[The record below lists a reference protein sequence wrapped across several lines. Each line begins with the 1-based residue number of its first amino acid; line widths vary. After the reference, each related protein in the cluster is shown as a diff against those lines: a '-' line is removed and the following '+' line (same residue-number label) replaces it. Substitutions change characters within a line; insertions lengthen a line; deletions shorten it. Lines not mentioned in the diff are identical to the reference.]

1 MIMLKNR
8 TTVMAIIILMSSII
22 VFYIASL
29 LVSGE
34 LSDKD
39 KWAMLQ
45 GLELKHR
52 RDRDI
57 SKIILLQN
65 NEGSGYDIVA
75 IPTNDKNSPYTW
87 LMLND
92 TDHQDQLFML
102 PDARELNISCEYIRI
117 LGRKINIDS
126 VVLSFLNKKCR

>member
-1 MIMLKNR
+1 MLKNR